1 MAGELLEVIMHSPNS
16 KAFAASQRNLT
27 TNYWSLAL
35 ATIR

>member
-1 MAGELLEVIMHSPNS
+1 MAGELLEV
-16 KAFAASQRNLT
+16 KCTAELEGLCSQRNLT